1 MRLESIDGIRA
12 RLSFAT
18 GQEIEEIVRAL
29 AGDPRAGVR
38 ALADAARRRSSRRA
52 DESARL
58 AALMESQKALH
69 AAGCA
74 VVAGV
79 DEVGRGALAGPVS
92 AGAVVLDVGCTIE
105 GLNDS
110 KKLSPQRR
118 EQVAASVR
126 GLASAFAVAHVQP
139 AEIDAMGI
147 GPASRLAMSRAL
159 DALDLA
165 VDHVLVDGNDG
176 RIGWP
181 STAVVRGDSLVACI
195 AAASVVAKVERDEL
209 MVRLASEHPGY
220 GLELNKGYS
229 TVEHMDA
236 VRRLGPSPI
245 HRRSFAP
252 CAQQGLLF

>member
-1 MRLESIDGIRA
+1 
-12 RLSFAT
+12 
-18 GQEIEEIVRAL
+18 
-29 AGDPRAGVR
+29 
-38 ALADAARRRSSRRA
+38 
-52 DESARL
+52 
-58 AALMESQKALH
+58 MESQKALH

-195 AAASVVAKVERDEL
+195 AAASVVAKVERDEAMLAESGIRVLRERPVFTTPNVFPPAGFEQVTYGDFAGPYFVIDNKNTRAEFVKMWKQQPHRDLPFRFGYPDSDKHNHL
-209 MVRLASEHPGY
+209 MITRPKSPAGAASAAT
-220 GLELNKGYS
+220 K
-229 TVEHMDA
+229 
-236 VRRLGPSPI
+236 
-245 HRRSFAP
+245 
-252 CAQQGLLF
+252 